1 MCFNNNKSLSLV
13 DFEFIVIES
22 TKTLLFFFQNW
33 VQSVVYAVISVVCNS
48 RGIRDNAFGINYIS
62 SNW

>member
-22 TKTLLFFFQNW
+22 TKTVLFFFQNW
-33 VQSVVYAVISVVCNS
+33 VQSVVYAVISVVCNC
-48 RGIRDNAFGINYIS
+48 RGIRDYAFGINYIS